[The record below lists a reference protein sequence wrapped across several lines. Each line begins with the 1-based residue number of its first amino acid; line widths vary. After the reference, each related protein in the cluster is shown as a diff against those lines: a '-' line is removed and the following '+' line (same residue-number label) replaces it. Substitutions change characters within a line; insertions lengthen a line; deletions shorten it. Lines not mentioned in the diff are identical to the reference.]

1 MLHRDPMMTAAVQK
15 PDFVAPQRG
24 RILIVEDDRGVREA
38 LDALLGD
45 EFDVRH
51 AEDVEAALRLFE
63 SMAPGLVFLDI
74 RLQGESGLDFLRR
87 LGTRSRRVPV
97 VMVTAAVDESA
108 VRESRALGAAAVVR
122 KPFDVAEVEAIA
134 RASARLR

>member
-1 MLHRDPMMTAAVQK
+1 MVTA
-15 PDFVAPQRG
+15 VAPHRG
-24 RILIVEDDRGVREA
+24 PILIVEDDRGVREA

-45 EFDVRH
+45 EFDLRH
-51 AEDVEAALRLFE
+51 AADVDAALRLFE
-63 SMAPGLVFLDI
+63 STKPSLVFLDI

-87 LGTRSRRVPV
+87 LGPRSRGVPV
-97 VMVTAAVDESA
+97 VMVTAAVDEG
-108 VRESRALGAAAVVR
+108 VIREGRALGAAAVVR